1 MLSKLVLALIVAAA
15 TVQEASAGQD
25 LRFLE
30 EDQDE
35 IACADGSIDCD
46 TVEDQVMNDE
56 PEETPVKQKA
66 FERATKP
73 DDYMYFKS
81 PTY

>member
-1 MLSKLVLALIVAAA
+1 
-15 TVQEASAGQD
+15 
-25 LRFLE
+25 
-30 EDQDE
+30 
-35 IACADGSIDCD
+35 
-46 TVEDQVMNDE
+46 MNDE
-56 PEETPVKQKA
+56 PEEDKVKQKA